1 MKALSFT
8 SRSLRYGLLGAAG
21 GLTYALFASS
31 LGTTYDHRIHLLL
44 APVLLGL
51 FAGVLGREEDR
62 IRNQART
69 LDEAR
74 LRFTSLTH
82 AVVTNR
88 NWDVSFH
95 DAHIPTCWEVKGCD
109 KTECPVFGKQNMRCW
124 LVAGTFCRGEVQG
137 RFAQKL
143 GNCAKCEV
151 YLAAVENDPINQ
163 IGENFN
169 SLMWVLR
176 EKEDMLT
183 AANLELN
190 NRYGELEALQ
200 EQTRQQADTDLLT
213 GLWNHGHF
221 QLHVKSRLAKAKQ
234 NQEPLSLL
242 MLDLDF
248 FKSVNDQFG
257 HQKGDMVLKHVGEL
271 LMKQAGDGG
280 YAARYGGEEFVIV
293 LPGLDAPQAE
303 KFANTLREEV
313 KELARVVG
321 LPGKYVAASIG
332 VADFP
337 YCASDS
343 DSLISAAD
351 TALLFAK
358 RKGRDQVAYFRDL
371 SETELKEGDIDG
383 LHSRLEGVSLQ
394 TVEALAEAVDSADR
408 YAKIDSTTL
417 VTVAKAMAGE
427 LGMDEEQADALALA
441 TRLHDIGKVGVPG
454 SVLRKTDKL
463 TPHEVSM
470 VQRHPEIGQ
479 RILKEAEKIQELI
492 SAILYHHERWDG
504 DGYPERLK
512 GEEIPVMARIVGIMD
527 SYRAMLSDRP
537 YRKALTQA
545 EALEELSR
553 GAGTQFDPKMVKLFV
568 KLIGT
573 QSQFKK
579 AS

>member
-1 MKALSFT
+1 MKSLSIY

-21 GLTYALFASS
+21 GLSYALLASN
-31 LGTTYDHRIHLLL
+31 LGTSYDQRIHLLL
-44 APVLLGL
+44 APVLLGV
-51 FAGVLGREEDR
+51 FAWILGREEDR
-62 IRNQART
+62 IRSQART
-69 LDEAR
+69 LDDAR

-82 AVVTNR
+82 AAVTNR

-95 DAHIPTCWEVKGCD
+95 DAHIPTCWELKNCEKSD
-109 KTECPVFGKQNMRCW
+109 CPVHGQENMRCW

-151 YLAAVENDPINQ
+151 YLEAVENDPINQ

-169 SLMWVLR
+169 SLMWALR
-176 EKEDMLT
+176 EKEDML
-183 AANLELN
+183 AEANESLN
-190 NRYGELEALQ
+190 NRYDELEELQ
-200 EQTRQQADTDLLT
+200 EKTRQMADTDLLT

-221 QLHVKSRLAKAKQ
+221 QMHIKRQLAKARQ
-234 NQEPLSLL
+234 NRDPLSLM

-248 FKSVNDQFG
+248 FKSVNDRFG
-257 HQKGDMVLKHVGEL
+257 HQKGDMVLRNVGEL
-271 LMKQAGDGG
+271 LKKRAGDSG
-280 YAARYGGEEFVIV
+280 YAARYGGEEFMIAF
-293 LPGLDAPQAE
+293 PGVDALHAE
-303 KFANTLREEV
+303 EFANKLREEI
-313 KELARVVG
+313 KELSKAVD
-321 LPGKYVAASIG
+321 LPGNYVAASIG

-358 RKGRDQVAYFRDL
+358 RKGRDQVAYFKDL
-371 SETELKEGDIDG
+371 SDTELKEGDMDR

-394 TVEALAEAVDSADR
+394 TVEALAEAVDSADS
-408 YAKIDSTTL
+408 YAKIDSSEL
-417 VTVAKAMAGE
+417 VPVAKAMAGE

-463 TPHEVSM
+463 TPDELSM

-504 DGYPERLK
+504 NGYPERLK

-527 SYRAMLSDRP
+527 SYRAMLCDRP
-537 YRKALTQA
+537 YRKALTEA
-545 EALEELSR
+545 EALEELGR
-553 GAGTQFDPKMVKLFV
+553 GAGTQFDPKMVELFV
-568 KLIGT
+568 RVIR
-573 QSQFKK
+573 SQGQLRK
-579 AS
+579 AG

>member
-1 MKALSFT
+1 M
-8 SRSLRYGLLGAAG
+8 
-21 GLTYALFASS
+21 
-31 LGTTYDHRIHLLL
+31 L

-69 LDEAR
+69 LDDAR

-82 AVVTNR
+82 AAITNR

-109 KTECPVFGKQNMRCW
+109 ETECPVFGKQNMRCW

-151 YLAAVENDPINQ
+151 YLEAVENDPINQ

-190 NRYGELEALQ
+190 NRYGELEVLQ
-200 EQTRQQADTDLLT
+200 EKTRQQADTDLLT

-221 QLHVKSRLAKAKQ
+221 QLHMKSQLAKAKQ
-234 NQEPLSLL
+234 NREPLSLL

-293 LPGLDAPQAE
+293 LPGQDAPQAE

-321 LPGKYVAASIG
+321 LPGKYVAVSIG

-343 DSLISAAD
+343 ESLISAAD

-371 SETELKEGDIDG
+371 SETELKEGDIDR

-408 YAKIDSTTL
+408 YAKIDSTML

-463 TPHEVSM
+463 TPDEVSL